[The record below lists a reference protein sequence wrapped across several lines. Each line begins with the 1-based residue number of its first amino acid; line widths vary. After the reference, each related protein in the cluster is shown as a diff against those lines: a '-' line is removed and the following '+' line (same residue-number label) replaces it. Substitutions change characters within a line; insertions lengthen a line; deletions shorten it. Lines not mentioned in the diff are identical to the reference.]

1 MRCLK
6 IFFLSSCCLRLI
18 IVLCVHYRRLLE
30 INFYKNKK
38 QSYLNSFIFVESSVV
53 EKFCNQRKGGQD
65 KFFFYFLFWVLWQCT
80 VILWIIFVI
89 FFYSAYSS
97 YCKIPL
103 NSKLKKICRQFNF
116 FRYLST
122 IFSAER
128 HTDCGG
134 AAKLDQNSPD
144 VYCIRPSGHSWVKNS

>member
-1 MRCLK
+1 MDGDIRDVTHVMRCLK

-65 KFFFYFLFWVLWQCT
+65 KFFLFSFLGLVT
-80 VILWIIFVI
+80 VYSYSIL
-89 FFYSAYSS
+89 
-97 YCKIPL
+97 
-103 NSKLKKICRQFNF
+103 
-116 FRYLST
+116 
-122 IFSAER
+122 
-128 HTDCGG
+128 
-134 AAKLDQNSPD
+134 
-144 VYCIRPSGHSWVKNS
+144 